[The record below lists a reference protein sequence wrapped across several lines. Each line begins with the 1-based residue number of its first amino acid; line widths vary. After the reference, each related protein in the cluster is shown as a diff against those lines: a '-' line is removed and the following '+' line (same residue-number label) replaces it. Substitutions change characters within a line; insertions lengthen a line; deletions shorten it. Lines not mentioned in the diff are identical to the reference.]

1 MEIGEVI
8 RKYRKEK
15 DMTQEEMA
23 RHLGVT
29 APAVNKWEKG
39 KGQPDISLL
48 VPLARLLGITLET
61 LLSFNM
67 DLEEEEIAAIVK
79 EIDQKFQTESYN
91 NVFIYTESIIN
102 KYPGCLKLIWQLALI
117 LDSRCQVSKAYG
129 KETIDKNIYEGK
141 ILNWY
146 KRTMESDDTNIQKE
160 AAGSLFAYY
169 LRKENYNEAEKYLKY
184 FPENSTRRKRM
195 EARIYE
201 RTNRIKE
208 AYKTY
213 EEILFSEY
221 NILNQVF
228 SSLCMLSIK
237 ENNKGQAEKWTNKLS
252 SLAALFD
259 MGDYNQES
267 CKLDL
272 AVYKKDIKETLSIA
286 KAMLNSFRQMACY
299 NKSFMYSYMEF
310 KQVDPSF
317 YDKVK
322 EILLNNFRDKD
333 TFGYMEGN
341 VEWENLIKI

>member
-1 MEIGEVI
+1 MEIGEII

-15 DMTQEEMA
+15 SMTQEEMA
-23 RHLGVT
+23 KCLGIT

-48 VPLARLLGITLET
+48 VPVARLLGITLET
-61 LLSFNM
+61 LLSFNK
-67 DLEEEEIAAIVK
+67 DLKEEEIAVIVK
-79 EIDQKFQTESYN
+79 EIDQKFETESYN
-91 NVFIYTESIIN
+91 DVFIYVEYIIN
-102 KYPGCLKLIWQLALI
+102 KYPGCYQLIWQLALI
-117 LDSRCQVSKAYG
+117 LDARLLDSKTYG
-129 KETIDKNIYEGK
+129 KETIDKNIYEDK

-146 KRTMESDDTNIQKE
+146 KRAMESDDTSIQKE
-160 AAGSLFAYY
+160 AAGSLFTYY

-184 FPENSTRRKRM
+184 FPEDSTRRKRM

-213 EEILFSEY
+213 EELLFSEY
-221 NILNQVF
+221 NILSQVF

-237 ENNKGQAEKWTNKLS
+237 ENDKGQAEKWTNKLS

-272 AVYKKDIKETLSIA
+272 AIYKKDIKATLSIA
-286 KAMLNSFRQMACY
+286 KVMLNSFRQMACY

-310 KQVDPSF
+310 KDIDPSF
-317 YDKVK
+317 YDKIK

>member
-1 MEIGEVI
+1 MEIGEII

-15 DMTQEEMA
+15 NMTQEEMA
-23 RHLGVT
+23 KCLGIT

-48 VPLARLLGITLET
+48 VPIARLLGITLET
-61 LLSFNM
+61 LLSFNR
-67 DLEEEEIAAIVK
+67 DLNKEEIAAIVK
-79 EIDQKFQTESYN
+79 KIDQKFEKESYN
-91 NVFIYTESIIN
+91 DVFIYAENIIN
-102 KYPGCLKLIWQLALI
+102 EYPGCLKLIWQLAVI

-129 KETIDKNIYEGK
+129 KEIIDKNIYEDK

-146 KRTMESDDTNIQKE
+146 KQAMESDDTSIQKE

-184 FPENSTRRKRM
+184 FPEDSTRRKRM

-201 RTNRIKE
+201 KTNRIKE

-221 NILNQVF
+221 NILSQVF
-228 SSLCMLSIK
+228 NSLYMLSIK
-237 ENNKGQAEKWTNKLS
+237 EDNTWQAEKWTNKLS
-252 SLAALFD
+252 SLAVLFD
-259 MGDYNQES
+259 MGDYNKAS

-272 AVYKKDIKETLSIA
+272 AVYKKDIKATLSIA
-286 KAMLNSFRQMACY
+286 KVMLNSFRQMACY

-310 KQVDPSF
+310 KDIDPSF
-317 YDKVK
+317 YDKIK

-341 VEWENLIKI
+341 SEWENLIKI